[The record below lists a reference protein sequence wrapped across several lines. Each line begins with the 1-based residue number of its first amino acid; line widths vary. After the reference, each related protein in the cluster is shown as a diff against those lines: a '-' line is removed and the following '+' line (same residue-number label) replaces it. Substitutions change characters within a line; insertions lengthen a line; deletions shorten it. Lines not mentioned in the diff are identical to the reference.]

1 MKVDITNRQE
11 LNSLLN
17 NLTENMPPK
26 WGQMKAQN
34 MVEHLAKV
42 LQYTNGKKE
51 IAQRTT
57 EEEGLKAKQAFI
69 YSDAEMSMG
78 LKSPLLPAEGEV
90 LFEFPSL
97 EEAKLNLNKE
107 LDDFE
112 TYHANHPGALFIQPR
127 LGKLNYQEW
136 IIFHN
141 KHFTHH
147 FKQFGLIE

>member
-1 MKVDITNRQE
+1 MKVDIANRQE

-17 NLTENMPPK
+17 NLTENTQPK
-26 WGQMKAQN
+26 WGQMKSQN
-34 MVEHLAKV
+34 MVEHLAKA
-42 LQYTNGKKE
+42 LQYSNGKKE

-69 YSDAEMSMG
+69 YTDVEMPMG
-78 LKSPLLPAEGEV
+78 LKSPLVGECPIP
-90 LFEFPSL
+90 FEFSSMV
-97 EEAKLNLNKE
+97 EAKENLNKE

-112 TYHANHPGALFIQPR
+112 THNSNHPDALFIQPR
-127 LGKLNYQEW
+127 LGKLNYKEW
-136 IIFHN
+136 IVFHN